1 MNSDKALM
9 IIDVQVGMFDE
20 SDPVYAGDNLLN
32 TIKTLISNAR
42 QKGVSVVYVQH
53 NGEPGDLL
61 EPRTP
66 GWAIHPELSPIEGD
80 VIIHKNTPDAF
91 HQTNLHHEL
100 LDKEIKTLFLAG
112 IQTEVCVDTTCRRAF
127 SMGYNVNLIQDAH
140 STWNRG
146 ELTARQII
154 AHHNDTLRWF
164 AEVEESSDIEF

>member
-1 MNSDKALM
+1 MNADKALM
-9 IIDVQVGMFDE
+9 VIDVQVGMFDE
-20 SDPVYAGDNLLN
+20 SDPVYVGDNLLN

-42 QKGVSVVYVQH
+42 QKGVTVIYVQH

-61 EPRTP
+61 EPRTA
-66 GWAIHPELSPIEGD
+66 GWAIHPELSRIEGD
-80 VIIHKNTPDAF
+80 VIIPKNTPDAF
-91 HQTNLHHEL
+91 HQTKLHQIL
-100 LDKEIKTLFLAG
+100 LDKGINRLFLAG

-164 AEVEESSDIEF
+164 AEVEESANIVF